1 MEATSIS
8 SSPPDSS
15 PLPDPVAESRRLVG
29 AAAGKGVVARVL
41 GGAAVH
47 LQAPEARPLL
57 PRRIKDIDVATRRG
71 ARTAVTDVLTALGYT
86 PDKMFNALH
95 GSTRLLFIDE
105 TNSRKLDVFVGEFA
119 MCHDIPIAGRL
130 DRDPLT
136 VPLAELL
143 LTKLQIVE
151 LTERDQRDIYNLT
164 YHHEVGEGR
173 AIEADFIAGVCARDW
188 GLWRTTKMTI
198 ERCQANLS
206 SYQLEST
213 ATTIISSRLETLWR
227 RIEAEP
233 KSTRWRLRSRVGD
246 RVRWYDEPE
255 EHEPEA
261 PSQLPPVDRPEA

>member
-105 TNSRKLDVFVGEFA
+105 TNGRKLDVFVGEFA

-130 DRDPLT
+130 ERDPLT

-151 LTERDQRDIYNLT
+151 LTERDQRDIYNLA
-164 YHHEVGEGR
+164 YHHSMVIDGEGEG
-173 AIEADFIAGVCARDW
+173 IEAGLIAQLCARDW
-188 GLWRTTKMTI
+188 GLWRTTRSTI
-198 ERCQANLS
+198 ERCAGNIGEYGLDA
-206 SYQLEST
+206 T
-213 ATTIISSRLETLWR
+213 AASLITERLGALWS
-227 RIEAEP
+227 RIESEP
-233 KSTRWRLRSRVGD
+233 KSAAWRLRNRVGD
-246 RVRWYDEPE
+246 RIRWYNQPE
-255 EHEPEA
+255 ETA
-261 PSQLPPVDRPEA
+261 AG